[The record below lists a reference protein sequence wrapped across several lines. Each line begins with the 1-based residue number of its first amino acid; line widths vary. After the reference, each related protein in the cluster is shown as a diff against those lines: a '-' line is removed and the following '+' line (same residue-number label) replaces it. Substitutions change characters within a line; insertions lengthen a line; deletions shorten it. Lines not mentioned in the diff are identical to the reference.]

1 MTNLFNTL
9 DNGALADSEV
19 CLHERNGRW
28 YACNQSYE
36 KLNRQN
42 QAAFLYRRV
51 CQPWDILEEVEVDLN
66 YFFSP
71 RWGVALCADDG
82 LMFFPRF

>member
-1 MTNLFNTL
+1 
-9 DNGALADSEV
+9 
-19 CLHERNGRW
+19 
-28 YACNQSYE
+28 
-36 KLNRQN
+36 
-42 QAAFLYRRV
+42 V